1 VHSLSH
7 LADDDAIH
15 GALDKFSSFSF
26 ETYLGRI
33 KKLVRS
39 SNKPLAQIVRRI
51 SELQNVDGFDFSIQ
65 KSIFNPSNPRRTIF
79 TELKIQTRSD
89 SFYMTNQRFVVK
101 VRFFLKEVFLLKK
114 FGEFALYPFKD

>member
-7 LADDDAIH
+7 LADDAAIH
-15 GALDKFSSFSF
+15 GALDKFSSFPF

-51 SELQNVDGFDFSIQ
+51 SELQHVDGFDFSIQ
-65 KSIFNPSNPRRTIF
+65 NSIFNPSNPRRTIF

-89 SFYMTNQRFVVK
+89 SFYMTNQGFVVK
-101 VRFFLKEVFLLKK
+101 VRFFLKF
-114 FGEFALYPFKD
+114 FFT